1 MPLHMEQLKKR
12 EQQVLFSTYARYPLA
27 IARGQGTKVYDF
39 SGRQYTDLLSG
50 IAVCALGHAHPEIAE
65 VVAEQARTLTH
76 TSNLFST
83 EEQLDLAE
91 KLLGTCS
98 LDRVFFCNSG
108 AEANEAAIK
117 LARRYMSKVAGRDAF
132 EIITLEGSFHGRTL
146 GTLAATGQEA
156 IKDGF
161 APLPTG
167 FVHVPP
173 GDLPALERAMTP
185 RTAGVLLEIVQGE
198 GGVRLLPPEYLRSV
212 QALCRDRSVLFMVD
226 EVQTGMGRTG
236 RMWAHQHE
244 GLQPDIMTTAKGL
257 ANGLPMGA
265 MLAVEQLAPG
275 FAPGSHATTFGGG
288 PLLSRVA
295 LKVLEIIERD
305 GLVEHAGRMGAFALA
320 ELEGVRSQYPD
331 LVRQVRG
338 LGLMIGIELAHSGK
352 EIWSELLQAGY
363 IVNLSHQTVLRLLPP
378 LIVTEDE
385 LSGFVHTLKRIL
397 SRTGKVPISPRG

>member
-1 MPLHMEQLKKR
+1 MPSHLEELRER
-12 EQQVLFSTYARYPLA
+12 EQKVLFSTYARYPLA
-27 IARGQGTKVYDF
+27 IASGQGTKVYDF
-39 SGRQYTDLLSG
+39 SGREYTDLLSG

-98 LDRVFFCNSG
+98 MDRVFFCNSG

-132 EIITLEGSFHGRTL
+132 EIITQEGSFHGRTL

-161 APLPTG
+161 APLTPG

-173 GDLPALERAMTP
+173 GDLPALERALSP

-198 GGVRLLPPEYLRSV
+198 GGVRLLAPDYLRSV

-244 GLQPDIMTTAKGL
+244 GLQPDIMTTAKAL

-265 MLAVEQLAPG
+265 MLAVEQLASG

-295 LKVLEIIERD
+295 LKVLDIIERD

-320 ELEGVRSQYPD
+320 ELEKVRTQYPE

-352 EIWSELLQAGY
+352 EVWSELLQAGH
-363 IVNLSHQTVLRLLPP
+363 IVNLSHLTVLRLLPP

-385 LSGFVHTLKRIL
+385 LSGFVQTLKGIL
-397 SRTGKVPISPRG
+397 SRHRVSPDPL